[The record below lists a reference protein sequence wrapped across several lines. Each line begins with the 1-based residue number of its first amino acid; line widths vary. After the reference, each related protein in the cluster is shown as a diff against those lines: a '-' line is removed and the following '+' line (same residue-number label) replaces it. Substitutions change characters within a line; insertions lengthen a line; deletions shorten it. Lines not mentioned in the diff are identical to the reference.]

1 MMQSKSRR
9 LLYQQA
15 RLIRIQWAVIL
26 VLVCTIVLMAIFLPK
41 AKAVE
46 ETAAPTLELEP
57 TSYATPEIMPEP
69 IIEIEPEE
77 TEPEETEP
85 VLEELGEFRL
95 TAYCACRKCCGKD
108 PGDFGYGVTASG
120 AVVEAGRTIAVDSSV
135 IPLGSEIVID
145 GHTYIAEDTG
155 SAIKGNRIDIYFD
168 THQEALNFGVQYAD
182 VYIIKN

>member
-1 MMQSKSRR
+1 MTQSKSRR

-26 VLVCTIVLMAIFLPK
+26 ALVCTIVLMAIFLPK
-41 AKAVE
+41 AKAIE
-46 ETAAPTLELEP
+46 ETATPTLELEP
-57 TSYATPEIMPEP
+57 ASYVTPEIMPEP
-69 IIEIEPEE
+69 TIE
-77 TEPEETEP
+77 TEPEEIEP

-108 PGDFGYGVTASG
+108 PGDFG
-120 AVVEAGRTIAVDSSV
+120 
-135 IPLGSEIVID
+135 
-145 GHTYIAEDTG
+145 HTYVAEDTG

-182 VYIIKN
+182 IYIIKN

>member
-1 MMQSKSRR
+1 M
-9 LLYQQA
+9 
-15 RLIRIQWAVIL
+15 
-26 VLVCTIVLMAIFLPK
+26 
-41 AKAVE
+41 
-46 ETAAPTLELEP
+46 
-57 TSYATPEIMPEP
+57 TPEIMPEP
-69 IIEIEPEE
+69 AIE
-77 TEPEETEP
+77 TEPEEIEP

-135 IPLGSEIVID
+135 IPLGSEIVIN
-145 GHTYIAEDTG
+145 GHTYVA
-155 SAIKGNRIDIYFD
+155 DIYFD

>member
-1 MMQSKSRR
+1 MTQSKSRR

-15 RLIRIQWAVIL
+15 RLIRIQWAVIMA
-26 VLVCTIVLMAIFLPK
+26 LVCTIVLMAIFLPN
-41 AKAVE
+41 AKAIE
-46 ETAAPTLELEP
+46 ETAAPALELEP
-57 TSYATPEIMPEP
+57 TSYVTPEIMPEP
-69 IIEIEPEE
+69 VIEAEP
-77 TEPEETEP
+77 
-85 VLEELGEFRL
+85 EELGEFRL

-145 GHTYIAEDTG
+145 GHTYVAEDTG
-155 SAIKGNRIDIYFD
+155 SAIKGNCIDIYFD

>member
-1 MMQSKSRR
+1 MTQSKSRR

-41 AKAVE
+41 AKAIE
-46 ETAAPTLELEP
+46 ETAAPALALEP
-57 TSYATPEIMPEP
+57 TSYVTPEIIPEP
-69 IIEIEPEE
+69 VIE
-77 TEPEETEP
+77 TEPEEIEP

-95 TAYCACRKCCGKD
+95 T
-108 PGDFGYGVTASG
+108 
-120 AVVEAGRTIAVDSSV
+120 VDSSV

-145 GHTYIAEDTG
+145 GHTYVAEDTG

>member
-26 VLVCTIVLMAIFLPK
+26 ALVCTIVLMAIFLPK

-57 TSYATPEIMPEP
+57 TSYATPEIRPEP
-69 IIEIEPEE
+69 IIEAEPEE
-77 TEPEETEP
+77 VEP

-95 TAYCACRKCCGKD
+95 TAYCACHKCCGKD

-135 IPLGSEIVID
+135 IPLGSEIVI
-145 GHTYIAEDTG
+145 AEDTG

>member
-1 MMQSKSRR
+1 MTQSKSRR

-26 VLVCTIVLMAIFLPK
+26 ALVCTIVLMAIFLPK
-41 AKAVE
+41 AKAIE
-46 ETAAPTLELEP
+46 ETAASALEFEP
-57 TSYATPEIMPEP
+57 TSYVTPEIMPEP
-69 IIEIEPEE
+69 AIE
-77 TEPEETEP
+77 TEP
-85 VLEELGEFRL
+85 EELGEFRL

-108 PGDFGYGVTASG
+108 PDDFGYGITASG

-135 IPLGSEIVID
+135 IPLGSEVVID
-145 GHTYIAEDTG
+145 GHTYVAEDTG

>member
-1 MMQSKSRR
+1 MTQSKSRR

-26 VLVCTIVLMAIFLPK
+26 ALVCTIILMAIFLPK

-57 TSYATPEIMPEP
+57 TSYVTPEIMPEP
-69 IIEIEPEE
+69 II
-77 TEPEETEP
+77 ETEP

-108 PGDFGYGVTASG
+108 PLATLVMALPRL
-120 AVVEAGRTIAVDSSV
+120 ARSSRPAERLQS
-135 IPLGSEIVID
+135 IPLLSLL
-145 GHTYIAEDTG
+145 
-155 SAIKGNRIDIYFD
+155 
-168 THQEALNFGVQYAD
+168 ALRS
-182 VYIIKN
+182 